1 MAEMALEQTLD
12 LGDYLAAFRRRR
24 GMILLVAGI
33 IFIIGLIIASVW
45 PPTYQSSST
54 ILIEEQEIPSDLI
67 QSTVT
72 TYAAQRIQVIS
83 QRVMAR
89 SNLLEIVNKYNL
101 YEKERR
107 RYTTEE
113 VLFEMREDIGI
124 EMITAEVV
132 DPRTGRPGIAAIAF
146 SLSYLSENPK
156 QAQKVANELT
166 TLYLDENLKSRT
178 EKAAETTDFLTV
190 EATRLNDEIA
200 RIEGQLSKF
209 KEENLYTLP
218 ESRELNSLSLQRA
231 ENELSDIDTQLQRL
245 EETKIYLGGQLPLL
259 DPYGSGA
266 GAVLSPSARLDAL
279 RTEYIALA
287 SRYSQDHPDV
297 TRIKHEIKALEMET
311 GNYAS
316 PDDLRAQLELLRN
329 ELAAAEQAY
338 TQDHPDVKKL
348 QRQVVAMES
357 EINNP
362 PPAATSKAASVNA
375 DNPAYV
381 SIQTQLAATDSEIR
395 SLKTRRTKTL
405 EKIAEYEERLLQT
418 PKIEQEYR
426 MIVRELEQTSA
437 NYQNTRAKQIT
448 AEVGQAME
456 KERKGEKFT
465 LIDPAVLPEEPISPN
480 RPAIIFLSL
489 VLALGAGVGSAAVA
503 ESMNA
508 AVRGAKG
515 LVAILNTAPLAVI
528 PYLPNEAD
536 TRAQRKKKRF
546 ILIAVLAGIV
556 ILLLLVHFLFSPLD
570 VLWYRGLRKVDGI
583 VGE

>member
-24 GMILLVAGI
+24 GMILLVAGL
-33 IFIIGLIIASVW
+33 IFIIGLITASVW

-54 ILIEEQEIPSDLI
+54 ILIEEQEIPSELI

-89 SNLLEIVNKYNL
+89 SNLLRIVEKYNL
-101 YEKERR
+101 YEKERK

-113 VLFEMREDIGI
+113 VLAVMREDIGI

-132 DPRTGRPGIAAIAF
+132 DPRTGRPGVAAIAF
-146 SLSYLSENPK
+146 SLSYQSENPR

-178 EKAAETTDFLTV
+178 EKAAETTDFLTA
-190 EATRLNDEIA
+190 EATRLSEEIT
-200 RIEGQLSKF
+200 RIEGLLSTF

-231 ENELSDIDTQLQRL
+231 ENELADIDTQLQSL
-245 EETKIYLGGQLPLL
+245 EERKIYLGGQLSLL
-259 DPYGSGA
+259 DPYGSGD
-266 GAVLSPSARLDAL
+266 VLSPGARLDAL
-279 RTEYIALA
+279 RTEYISLA
-287 SRYSQDHPDV
+287 SRYSPDHPDV
-297 TRIKHEIKALEMET
+297 TRIKHEIQALEMET

-316 PDDLRAQLELLRN
+316 PDDLRAQLERLRN
-329 ELAAAEQAY
+329 ELAKAEQTY

-348 QRQVVAMES
+348 QRQVAAMES
-357 EINNP
+357 ELNNP
-362 PPAATSKAASVNA
+362 RPASSNNSTSINA

-381 SIQTQLAATDSEIR
+381 TMQTQLAAADSEIR
-395 SLKTRRTKTL
+395 SLKTRRAKTL

-437 NYQNTRAKQIT
+437 NYQNTKAKQMT

-515 LVAILNTAPLAVI
+515 VVAILHTAPLAVI
-528 PYLPNEAD
+528 PYLPNTAD
-536 TRAQRKKKRF
+536 NQAQRKKKR
-546 ILIAVLAGIV
+546 IMIIAVISGII
-556 ILLLLVHFLFSPLD
+556 ILLALVHFLFSPLD
-570 VLWYRGLRKVDGI
+570 VLWFRGLRKVDTI
-583 VGE
+583 VGD

>member
-33 IFIIGLIIASVW
+33 IFIIGLITAWVW

-54 ILIEEQEIPSDLI
+54 ILIEEQEIPSELI

-89 SNLLEIVNKYNL
+89 SNLLEIVNKYDL
-101 YEKERR
+101 YKKERR

-113 VLFEMREDIGI
+113 VLAEMREDIGI

-190 EATRLNDEIA
+190 EANRLNDEIA

-231 ENELSDIDTQLQRL
+231 ERELADIDTKLQSL

-259 DPYGSGA
+259 DPYDS
-266 GAVLSPSARLDAL
+266 GAVLSPNARLDAL
-279 RTEYIALA
+279 RTEYISLA
-287 SRYSQDHPDV
+287 SRYSPDHPDV
-297 TRIKHEIKALEMET
+297 TRIKQEIRALEMET

-329 ELAAAEQAY
+329 DLAQAEQTY

-357 EINNP
+357 ELNNP
-362 PPAATSKAASVNA
+362 PSAATRKAASVNA

-381 SIQTQLAATDSEIR
+381 TMQTQLAAADSEMR
-395 SLKTRRTKTL
+395 SLKTRRAKTL

-437 NYQNTRAKQIT
+437 NYQNTRSKQIT
-448 AEVGQAME
+448 AEVGQEME

-515 LVAILNTAPLAVI
+515 LVAILNTAPLAII

-536 TRAQRKKKRF
+536 SRAQSKKKR
-546 ILIAVLAGIV
+546 ITIIAVLAAMI
-556 ILLLLVHFLFSPLD
+556 IILLLVHFLFSPLD
-570 VLWYRGLRKVDGI
+570 VLWYRGLRKVDRI

>member
-24 GMILLVAGI
+24 GMILLVAGL
-33 IFIIGLIIASVW
+33 IFIIGLITASVW

-54 ILIEEQEIPSDLI
+54 ILIEEQEIPSELI

-89 SNLLEIVNKYNL
+89 SNLLRIVEKYNL
-101 YEKERR
+101 YEKERK

-113 VLFEMREDIGI
+113 VLAVMREDIGI

-132 DPRTGRPGIAAIAF
+132 DPRTGRPGVAAIAF
-146 SLSYLSENPK
+146 SLSYQSENPR

-178 EKAAETTDFLTV
+178 EKAAETTDFLTA
-190 EATRLNDEIA
+190 EATRLSEEIT
-200 RIEGQLSKF
+200 RIEGLLSTF

-231 ENELSDIDTQLQRL
+231 ENELADIDTQLQSL
-245 EETKIYLGGQLPLL
+245 EERKIYLGGQLSLL
-259 DPYGSGA
+259 DPYGSGD
-266 GAVLSPSARLDAL
+266 VLSPGARLDAL
-279 RTEYIALA
+279 RTEYISLA
-287 SRYSQDHPDV
+287 SRYSPDHPDV
-297 TRIKHEIKALEMET
+297 TRIKHEIQALEMET

-316 PDDLRAQLELLRN
+316 PDDLRAQLERLRN
-329 ELAAAEQAY
+329 ELAKAEQTY

-348 QRQVVAMES
+348 QRQVAAMES
-357 EINNP
+357 ELNNP
-362 PPAATSKAASVNA
+362 RPASSNNSTSINA

-381 SIQTQLAATDSEIR
+381 NMQTQLAAADSEIR
-395 SLKTRRTKTL
+395 SLKTRRAKTL

-437 NYQNTRAKQIT
+437 NYQNTKAKQMT

-515 LVAILNTAPLAVI
+515 VVAILHTAPLAVI
-528 PYLPNEAD
+528 PYLPNTAD
-536 TRAQRKKKRF
+536 NQAQRKKKR
-546 ILIAVLAGIV
+546 IMIIAVISGII
-556 ILLLLVHFLFSPLD
+556 ILLALVHFLFSPLD
-570 VLWYRGLRKVDGI
+570 VLWFRGLRKVDTI
-583 VGE
+583 VGD

>member
-33 IFIIGLIIASVW
+33 IFIIGLITASVW

-54 ILIEEQEIPSDLI
+54 ILIEEQEIPSELI

-72 TYAAQRIQVIS
+72 TYAAQRIQIIS

-89 SNLLEIVNKYNL
+89 TNLMEIVNKYNL

-113 VLFEMREDIGI
+113 VLMEMREDIGI

-132 DPRTGRPGIAAIAF
+132 DPRTGRPGVAAIAF
-146 SLSYLSENPK
+146 SLSYLSENAR

-190 EATRLNDEIA
+190 EANRLNDEIA

-231 ENELSDIDTQLQRL
+231 ERELADIDTKLQSL

-259 DPYGSGA
+259 DPYDS
-266 GAVLSPSARLDAL
+266 GAVLSPNARLDAL
-279 RTEYIALA
+279 RTEYITLA
-287 SRYSQDHPDV
+287 SRYSPDHPDV

-329 ELAAAEQAY
+329 ELATAEQAY

-348 QRQVVAMES
+348 QRQVAAIES
-357 EINNP
+357 ELNNP
-362 PPAATSKAASVNA
+362 PPAATRKAASVNA

-381 SIQTQLAATDSEIR
+381 SIQTQLAATDSGMR
-395 SLKTRRTKTL
+395 SLKTRRAKTL

-426 MIVRELEQTSA
+426 MIVRELEQTSV
-437 NYQNTRAKQIT
+437 NYQNTKAKQIT

-503 ESMNA
+503 ESMNT

-536 TRAQRKKKRF
+536 TRAQRKKKR
-546 ILIAVLAGIV
+546 IMIIAVLAGIA

-570 VLWYRGLRKVDGI
+570 VLWYRGLRKVDTI

>member
-12 LGDYLAAFRRRR
+12 VGDYLSAFRRRR

-33 IFIIGLIIASVW
+33 IFMIGLITASVW

-54 ILIEEQEIPSDLI
+54 ILIEEQEIPSELI

-89 SNLLEIVNKYNL
+89 SNLMEIVNKYNL

-113 VLFEMREDIGI
+113 VLAEMREDIGI

-146 SLSYLSENPK
+146 SLSYLSENPR

-190 EATRLNDEIA
+190 EANRLNDEIS

-231 ENELSDIDTQLQRL
+231 ERELADIDTKLQSL

-266 GAVLSPSARLDAL
+266 VLSPNARLDAL
-279 RTEYIALA
+279 RTEYITLA
-287 SRYSQDHPDV
+287 SRYSPDHPDV

-316 PDDLRAQLELLRN
+316 PDDLRAQLERLRN
-329 ELAAAEQAY
+329 DLATAEQAY

-348 QRQVVAMES
+348 QRQVAAMES
-357 EINNP
+357 ELNNP

-381 SIQTQLAATDSEIR
+381 SIQTQLAATDSELR
-395 SLKTRRTKTL
+395 SLKTRRAKTL
-405 EKIAEYEERLLQT
+405 EKIADYEERLLQT

-536 TRAQRKKKRF
+536 TRAERKKKR
-546 ILIAVLAGIV
+546 ITIIAVLAGII

-570 VLWYRGLRKVDGI
+570 VLWYRGLRKVDRI